1 MDRPQMTTSSVAQLC
16 GGYNKY
22 LSYFDINC
30 SRRLA
35 EATGIGIIRSAHGGR
50 YGAGLADDDFGL
62 DGGGGDLGG
71 GCCTGEGED
80 DDESADDD
88 LHVYY
93 PESGMYFCDISLDDQ
108 MK

>member
-1 MDRPQMTTSSVAQLC
+1 MTTPSVAQLC

-22 LSYFDINC
+22 LSYLIIIASC
-30 SRRLA
+30 RLA
-35 EATGIGIIRSAHGGR
+35 EATGIGVIRSAHR
-50 YGAGLADDDFGL
+50 SRHGAGLGNRDLGL
-62 DGGGGDLGG
+62 GGGGGDLGG
-71 GCCTGEGED
+71 GCCTGESED

-93 PESGMYFCDISLDDQ
+93 PESGMYICDISLDEQ